1 MSARDTEMNKTGTP
15 PGGEK
20 RYVKTNHYNIK
31 SEHFFLVPDARHSS
45 KHLIHVIFTIVAPII
60 VPTLQMGTENSH
72 PRRCWAL
79 QSSEIPQRTWEGD
92 TCQGAHR
99 DVGIGLRRV
108 DLVSYCFH
116 TAVSHK

>member
-45 KHLIHVIFTIVAPII
+45 KHLINSRNLHNSSYHNCAHFTDEALRTATLEDAGPYNQVRFHRGHGRETRAKGPIE
-60 VPTLQMGTENSH
+60 M
-72 PRRCWAL
+72 W
-79 QSSEIPQRTWEGD
+79 
-92 TCQGAHR
+92 
-99 DVGIGLRRV
+99 
-108 DLVSYCFH
+108 VSG
-116 TAVSHK
+116 SGG